1 MHIMSLPFPLWGP
14 MRWCPS
20 CLTGA
25 DGTITKTYRLASVG
39 HDLQLCLW
47 DLAIEDEVDAV
58 LSKEMG
64 RMK

>member
-1 MHIMSLPFPLWGP
+1 